1 MFDIMR
7 KIKKTKEQKIKEKIV
22 KEATKHTPLHTLAL
36 LVEMI
41 EYNILT
47 YFFKIESPEDLKKDE
62 NNNLIKYKLDEFE
75 NDVAFDTE
83 TMNLF
88 KNIYTRTINSNAK
101 LLKICKENK
110 LYLDSK
116 SSSEIIKKMAE
127 KEMEKLAKKRK
138 GVKLFVGV
146 DDLDFL
152 LMLYSFSRLFKKSLI
167 RSKDKINK
175 KDYSYLKTY
184 STLFC
189 NLSNLF
195 EQEVYGYDEKTA

>member
-1 MFDIMR
+1 MR
-7 KIKKTKEQKIKEKIV
+7 KVKKTKEQKKIDKQV

-47 YFFKIESPEDLKKDE
+47 YFFKIESPDDLKKDKD
-62 NNNLIKYKLDEFE
+62 NNLIKYKLDDFE
-75 NDVAFDTE
+75 NNVAFDTT
-83 TMNLF
+83 TMNLS
-88 KNIYTRTINSNAK
+88 KNIYTRTINSNNK

-116 SSSEIIKKMAE
+116 SSSKIIKRLAE

-138 GVKLFVGV
+138 GIKLFVSV

-167 RSKDKINK
+167 RSKEKINN

-184 STLFC
+184 STLLC
-189 NLSNLF
+189 SLSNLF
-195 EQEVYGYDEKTA
+195 EQEVYGYDEKIA